1 MVDCEYKTLLP
12 INTISSLHE
21 QILIMEKIHLLTFIK
36 LPNCRFLPRK
46 AGFIFIEGDIIYSII
61 TGHIRSDIMTMQVI
75 NIKDFLY
82 ITSIM
87 SCLKEKAQ
95 NIP

>member
-1 MVDCEYKTLLP
+1 MA
-12 INTISSLHE
+12 
-21 QILIMEKIHLLTFIK
+21 KIHIVTFIK

-46 AGFIFIEGDIIYSII
+46 ASFIFIEGDVIYSIV
-61 TGHIRSDIMTMQVI
+61 TGHVRSDIMTMQVL

-87 SCLKEKAQ
+87 SCLKEKEQ
-95 NIP
+95 NVPYMGRFHRGGKQKVEAKGIHPIR

>member
-1 MVDCEYKTLLP
+1 M
-12 INTISSLHE
+12 
-21 QILIMEKIHLLTFIK
+21 
-36 LPNCRFLPRK
+36 K